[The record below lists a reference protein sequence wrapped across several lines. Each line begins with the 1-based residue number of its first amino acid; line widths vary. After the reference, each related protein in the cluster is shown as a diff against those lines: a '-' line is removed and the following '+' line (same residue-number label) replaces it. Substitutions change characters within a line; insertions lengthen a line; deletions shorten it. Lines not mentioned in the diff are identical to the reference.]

1 MARLPRVPV
10 RDVRVGHYVVLDG
23 SWTDHPF
30 WRSRF
35 LVESP
40 GDLQRLRKAGLA
52 EVAVDPDRSRVPLPG
67 ALALASLLSVEPDSP
82 ADEAP
87 PEPEAP
93 RVWEPER
100 LAGAEFRELVR
111 TTHLPAQVKAQKLHH
126 AAVDVMADLMRRPTL
141 ERVQE
146 FKADLAGLVDEVLRD
161 AALAQGLLRITAHDF
176 YTWTHS
182 VNVGVLSLLLARH
195 LYQGS
200 DDHDLPELAA
210 GFFLHDLG
218 KAEVDSALLNK
229 RGRFTEEE
237 RAAMRQ
243 HVPAGERM
251 VRELGNLGPDVSAI
265 VGQHHE
271 RPDGSGYPLGLTGGD
286 IHPHAQICGIVD
298 VYDALTALR
307 PYKVSLGT
315 FEALRLLRRE
325 CVNSHNL
332 PVFEGFVQL
341 LYE

>member
-1 MARLPRVPV
+1 MAALPRVPV
-10 RDVRVGHYVVLDG
+10 SDLRVGHFVVLDG

-35 LVESP
+35 LLETP
-40 GDLQRLRKAGLA
+40 DDLRRLRKAGLA

-67 ALALASLLSVEPDSP
+67 ALALASLLNDEPD
-82 ADEAP
+82 P
-87 PEPEAP
+87 PDRESRREPEAP
-93 RVWEPER
+93 REWQPER
-100 LAGAEFRELVR
+100 MAGAEFRELVR
-111 TTHLPAQVKAQKLHH
+111 ASHLPARVKAQKLHH
-126 AAVDVMADLMRRPTL
+126 AAVDLMADLMRRPTL
-141 ERVQE
+141 ERVQDFQE
-146 FKADLAGLVDEVLRD
+146 GVAALVDEVLRD
-161 AALAQGLLRITAHDF
+161 PALAQGLLRITAHDF

-195 LYQGS
+195 LHQGS
-200 DDHDLPELAA
+200 AAPDLQELAA

-218 KAEVDSALLNK
+218 KAEIDSALLNK

-237 RAAMRQ
+237 RAAMRR

-251 VRELGNLGPDVSAI
+251 VRELGTLGPDAAAI
-265 VGQHHE
+265 VCQHHE

-286 IHPHAQICGIVD
+286 IHPSAQICGIVD

-315 FEALRLLRRE
+315 FEALRLIRRE
-325 CVNSHNL
+325 CVNVHNL